1 MRTKFPFSLFENYV
15 VKISYALKLEKFLSF
30 NGVFIEERAII
41 FISSLFLLYTYKL
54 LKYELGLPILFSQET
69 QVHYKRTHITR
80 SSEMLKSRPKSVLA
94 VKAVVITLYLS
105 TDVDIIESGIPFEG
119 LVYIL
124 FVCMYEY
131 QLHNYSLYHCIKF
144 I

>member
-15 VKISYALKLEKFLSF
+15 VKISHALKLEKFLSF
-30 NGVFIEERAII
+30 NGVFIEELAII

-80 SSEMLKSRPKSVLA
+80 SSKMWKSRPKSVLA

-105 TDVDIIESGIPFEG
+105 ADVDIIESGIPFES

-124 FVCMYEY
+124 YVCMNISCTTTRY
-131 QLHNYSLYHCIKF
+131 I
-144 I
+144 IA